1 MDNLKTGKYIQKLR
15 QEKNLTQN
23 DLAKK
28 LFISDKAISKWE
40 RGLCAPDISLL
51 EKLAE
56 ILDTSVIELLRGER
70 LNNNSINKKDA
81 LNTINDIKEITT
93 KSNIKKIDKIFMCLL
108 IILILYILLLF
119 INPIKY
125 QKYKLCFENI
135 KSNEIA
141 NFENN
146 SKIILNNRGKFNQS
160 EYRKI
165 TNWINSIYTV
175 RNIEYDKNIMK
186 KQCLSFDE
194 IYELIYTNNTIPVD
208 ENINNLLGKYKIQN
222 INYDPY
228 DKEIFEQ
235 YIYSIY
241 INKNPKN
248 ITFDASNTMKDYII
262 YIDNL
267 YKNFNTILKELMK
280 AGEIYE

>member
-70 LNNNSINKKDA
+70 LNNNSINKNDA

-135 KSNEIA
+135 KSNEIT

-194 IYELIYTNNTIPVD
+194 IYELIYTNNAIPID

-222 INYDPY
+222 INYEPF
-228 DKEIFEQ
+228 DKETFEQ

-241 INKNPKN
+241 TNKNSQN

>member
-70 LNNNSINKKDA
+70 LNNNSINKNDA

-125 QKYKLCFENI
+125 QKYNYQMYLKHVEQVYLH
-135 KSNEIA
+135 
-141 NFENN
+141 
-146 SKIILNNRGKFNQS
+146 
-160 EYRKI
+160 
-165 TNWINSIYTV
+165 V
-175 RNIEYDKNIMK
+175 MK
-186 KQCLSFDE
+186 
-194 IYELIYTNNTIPVD
+194 
-208 ENINNLLGKYKIQN
+208 
-222 INYDPY
+222 
-228 DKEIFEQ
+228 
-235 YIYSIY
+235 
-241 INKNPKN
+241 
-248 ITFDASNTMKDYII
+248 
-262 YIDNL
+262 
-267 YKNFNTILKELMK
+267 
-280 AGEIYE
+280 

>member
-51 EKLAE
+51 ENLAE

-81 LNTINDIKEITT
+81 LNSINDIKEITT
-93 KSNIKKIDKIFMCLL
+93 KSNIKKINKIFMCFL

-119 INPIKY
+119 IIPIKY
-125 QKYKLCFENI
+125 QKNKLCFENI

-194 IYELIYTNNTIPVD
+194 IYELIYTNNTIPID

-222 INYDPY
+222 INYEPF

-241 INKNPKN
+241 INKNSKN

-267 YKNFNTILKELMK
+267 YKNYNTILKELMK
-280 AGEIYE
+280 VGDIYE

>member
-51 EKLAE
+51 EKIAE

-93 KSNIKKIDKIFMCLL
+93 KSNIKKINKIFMCISILL
-108 IILILYILLLF
+108 MLYILLLF

-125 QKYKLCFENI
+125 QKDKLCFENV

-141 NFENN
+141 DFENN
-146 SKIILNNRGKFNQS
+146 SKIILNKKGKFNQS

-165 TNWINSIYTV
+165 TNWINSIYSV

-208 ENINNLLGKYKIQN
+208 KNIDNLLEKYKIHN
-222 INYDPY
+222 INYEQF
-228 DKEIFEQ
+228 DKEIFEK

-241 INKNPKN
+241 LNKNLEN
-248 ITFDASNTMKDYII
+248 ITFEASDTMKDYII

-267 YKNFNTILKELMK
+267 YKNYNIILKELMK
-280 AGEIYE
+280 VGGFYE

>member
-1 MDNLKTGKYIQKLR
+1 MDNLKIGKYIQKLR

-56 ILDTSVIELLRGER
+56 ILDTSVIELLKGER
-70 LNNNSINKKDA
+70 LNNSTINKKDA

-93 KSNIKKIDKIFMCLL
+93 KSNIKKINRIFMC
-108 IILILYILLLF
+108 ILILLMLYILLLF

-125 QKYKLCFENI
+125 QKDKICFENV

-141 NFENN
+141 DFENN

-165 TNWINSIYTV
+165 TNWINLIYSV

-194 IYELIYTNNTIPVD
+194 VYELIYTNNTIPVD
-208 ENINNLLGKYKIQN
+208 KNIDNLLEKYKIHN
-222 INYDPY
+222 INYEQF

-241 INKNPKN
+241 MNKNLEN
-248 ITFDASNTMKDYII
+248 ITFETSNTMNDYII

-267 YKNFNTILKELMK
+267 YKNYNIILKELMK
-280 AGEIYE
+280 VGGFYE

>member
-70 LNNNSINKKDA
+70 LNNNSINKNDA

-135 KSNEIA
+135 KSNEIT

-194 IYELIYTNNTIPVD
+194 IYELIYTNNAIPID

-222 INYDPY
+222 INYEPF
-228 DKEIFEQ
+228 DKETFEQ

-241 INKNPKN
+241 INKNSQN

>member
-70 LNNNSINKKDA
+70 LNNNSINKNDA

-160 EYRKI
+160 EYRKR
-165 TNWINSIYTV
+165 TNWINSSYTV

-222 INYDPY
+222 INYDPF

-267 YKNFNTILKELMK
+267 YKNYNTILKELMK

>member
-40 RGLCAPDISLL
+40 WGLCAPDISLL

-81 LNTINDIKEITT
+81 LNSINDIKEITT
-93 KSNIKKIDKIFMCLL
+93 KSNIKKINKIFMCFL

-119 INPIKY
+119 IIPIKY
-125 QKYKLCFENI
+125 QKNKLCFENI

-194 IYELIYTNNTIPVD
+194 IYELIYTNNTIPID

-222 INYDPY
+222 INYEPF

-267 YKNFNTILKELMK
+267 YKNYNTILKGLMK
-280 AGEIYE
+280 AGEFYE